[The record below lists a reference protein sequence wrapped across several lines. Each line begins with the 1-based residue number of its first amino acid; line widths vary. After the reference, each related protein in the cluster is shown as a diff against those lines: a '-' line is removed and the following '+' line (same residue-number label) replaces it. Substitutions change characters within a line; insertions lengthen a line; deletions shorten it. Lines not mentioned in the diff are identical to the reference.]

1 MIFENLPMEL
11 RYEVISFLESKC
23 ITCKKRLLT
32 DKKYFD
38 NDKYTFCSTK
48 CINYYFQNMLNHSIG
63 L

>member
-11 RYEVISFLESKC
+11 RYEIISFLESKC

-38 NDKYTFCSTK
+38 SDKYTFCSTK
-48 CINYYFQNMLNHSIG
+48 CVSNYFVLMSNHPIS

>member
-1 MIFENLPMEL
+1 MEV
-11 RYEVISFLESKC
+11 RYEIISFLESKC

-38 NDKYTFCSTK
+38 SDKYTFCSTK
-48 CINYYFQNMLNHSIG
+48 CVSNYFVLMSNHPIS